1 MYNPLQM
8 QKHANY
14 ISLFLEVEV
23 YIIEKRKPI
32 KCQEQSTSTFLM
44 QHELRRFYRAPIIKV
59 NKNEW
64 IIPH

>member
-1 MYNPLQM
+1 M

-14 ISLFLEVEV
+14 ITLSLEVEV
-23 YIIEKRKPI
+23 YIIKKHKPI
-32 KCQEQSTSTFLM
+32 KCQEQLTSPFLM

-59 NKNEW
+59 NKNEC